1 MTKKTLLVVAPSL
14 PDFDRHAGSRRLYS
28 WLRILAAE
36 YNVSFYTL
44 QRRIDKDS
52 RRYADALREL
62 GVEIHAA
69 QHTTTLAQ
77 LAGRIDHGVL
87 FEFFHTAERL
97 LPYLRLLRP
106 DLPMVVSCA
115 DVHHVRESRA
125 VAYADHPIMARARAW
140 RTRRREV
147 GVYGRADLV
156 LALTE
161 DDRRALQQAVPGAVT
176 AVLPCTYPVARD
188 VPGFVQRSPRSVL
201 FVGGFRHSPNVD
213 AMLFFCRQILP
224 LVRRSLPD
232 VTVTIVGD
240 APPKEVIALSSA
252 QVRVTGWVPRVEPY
266 LASHCLSIAPL
277 RFGAGL
283 KGKIVEAMG
292 AGLPVV
298 TTSVGAEGME
308 LVHGG
313 TALIADSAE
322 TFADSIVRLCTDQD
336 LHARLSRSSLEHARA
351 RWDPSVVT
359 ARLLEI
365 MARAPTLRRKSLGAM
380 DGLLVRGRMRYEFSG
395 IPTRV
400 ERLSSLLRWY
410 CARLRTISSAPDWV
424 RRSHARPEAG
434 QPLFAYGRVRALE
447 DEGASER

>member
-1 MTKKTLLVVAPSL
+1 MTKKTLLIVAPKP

-36 YNVSFYTL
+36 YNVIL
-44 QRRIDKDS
+44 HALHRLVDRDS
-52 RRYADALREL
+52 KRYADALREL
-62 GVEIHAA
+62 GVETHAA
-69 QHTTTLAQ
+69 DRTTLAQ
-77 LAGRIDHGVL
+77 LAARIDHGVL

-125 VAYADHPIMARARAW
+125 AAHADHPIMARARAW
-140 RTRRREV
+140 RTRTREV
-147 GVYGRADLV
+147 GVYGRADMV
-156 LALTE
+156 IALTA
-161 DDRRALQQAVPGAVT
+161 DDRRALQRVVPGAVT
-176 AVLPCTYPVARD
+176 AVVPTTYPVASD
-188 VPGFVQRSPRSVL
+188 VPNFTQRSPRSVL

-240 APPKEVIALSSA
+240 APPKEVMALSSA
-252 QVRVTGWVPRVEPY
+252 RVTVTGWVPRVEPY

-292 AGLPVV
+292 TGVPVV

-313 TALIADSAE
+313 TALIGDSPQ
-322 TFADSIVRLCTDQD
+322 TFADCIVRLCTDQD
-336 LHARLSRSSLEHARA
+336 LHARLSRSGLDHARA

-359 ARLLEI
+359 PRLLEV
-365 MARAPTLRRKSLGAM
+365 MARLPALRRKRLGAVG
-380 DGLLVRGRMRYEFSG
+380 GLLVRGRMGYESSG
-395 IPTRV
+395 IPIQL
-400 ERLSSLLRWY
+400 ERSSSLLRWY
-410 CARLRTISSAPDWV
+410 CARLRTMSSASSWA
-424 RRSHARPEAG
+424 RRSHARPKVG
-434 QPLFAYGRVRALE
+434 QPIG
-447 DEGASER
+447 ER

>member
-1 MTKKTLLVVAPSL
+1 
-14 PDFDRHAGSRRLYS
+14 
-28 WLRILAAE
+28 
-36 YNVSFYTL
+36 
-44 QRRIDKDS
+44 
-52 RRYADALREL
+52 
-62 GVEIHAA
+62 
-69 QHTTTLAQ
+69 
-77 LAGRIDHGVL
+77 
-87 FEFFHTAERL
+87 
-97 LPYLRLLRP
+97 
-106 DLPMVVSCA
+106 
-115 DVHHVRESRA
+115 
-125 VAYADHPIMARARAW
+125 
-140 RTRRREV
+140 
-147 GVYGRADLV
+147 
-156 LALTE
+156 
-161 DDRRALQQAVPGAVT
+161 
-176 AVLPCTYPVARD
+176 
-188 VPGFVQRSPRSVL
+188 
-201 FVGGFRHSPNVD
+201 
-213 AMLFFCRQILP
+213 MLFFCRQILP